1 MVRIAI
7 IDDDKCF
14 SSELKE
20 QILRIDNI
28 FEVFCY
34 ENIEEF
40 TADAPKY
47 NIAIVDIILDKDS
60 GIDLAERLAAE
71 FPLLNIIFVSS
82 ERDFFRTCTE

>member
-40 TADAPKY
+40 TAWMHQS
-47 NIAIVDIILDKDS
+47 IIL
-60 GIDLAERLAAE
+60 
-71 FPLLNIIFVSS
+71 LLWI
-82 ERDFFRTCTE
+82 